1 MGVLPSTSKMQQL
14 LLTCLHCFYC
24 ASVLKITWV
33 ERAKSVNVKLTLERI
48 LEPLGWSCFKITSIQ
63 SSTMTWIAM
72 IHKSFPE
79 TTNRAFKPH
88 ETPAT
93 VSKIQNNYCKCYW
106 IPNATIIGHGK
117 FLITD
122 WKAGEPAKQAPD
134 VDIRVKV
141 PAIWYSSVLKE
152 SDPTLLGTAIPTEP
166 ARSVAQ
172 NKNPMKVD
180 MNPMPPRAFR
190 FDTKSLP
197 RQGEEDSDIRWKV
210 RQMALN
216 S

>member
-72 IHKSFPE
+72 IYKSFPE

-152 SDPTLLGTAIPTEP
+152 SDPTLLGTAIPTE
-166 ARSVAQ
+166 RSKQESYEGRYESYAPSGVPFWHKEFTETGRGRFRYQ
-172 NKNPMKVD
+172 MK
-180 MNPMPPRAFR
+180 
-190 FDTKSLP
+190 SS
-197 RQGEEDSDIRWKV
+197 SDGLK
-210 RQMALN
+210 
-216 S
+216 